1 MTDHAVPKPHF
12 AKQFWI
18 TTGVMDFHAMV
29 TPHKASTV
37 FHYLMSS
44 AGTFLSLSC
53 NSILLVTG
61 GVWSNSHVAGSTLIH

>member
-1 MTDHAVPKPHF
+1 MLTDLAVPKPHF

-18 TTGVMDFHAMV
+18 TTGMMDFHAMV
-29 TPHKASTV
+29 TSRKASKV

-44 AGTFLSLSC
+44 AGAFLSISC

-61 GVWSNSHVAGSTLIH
+61 VFGVMLLLL